1 MSSSRSYFNNNK
13 RPKYFRD
20 PSAPRIASSWR
31 YNGEDKSEWN
41 FFIQKRN
48 ESFLKSSIN
57 YINDP
62 EEVENRKREPETA
75 EIIPIGP
82 REDRSDENRR
92 RIEQDRINRAY
103 GKAQE
108 KWEKDKRLMEEHFGL
123 AITLVAELCSSIIKS
138 DLYSHINGA
147 DFIATNN
154 EAKYEAI
161 SQRLLLKYGPH
172 NQGDVEAL
180 RNILISMNGDET
192 GWQRA
197 IQLFDQTITSMEMTL
212 QRDEQGNPVYD
223 EVPLVYPTRP
233 DDDAGP
239 VAWEQYR
246 YNLQDAVDDVTNAR
260 GPPRNYRPT
269 DLQLKEYLLEALRRS
284 KVSKYY
290 RICNDAVLAR
300 NINWTYQQIRQD
312 VSDLA
317 DREAQDNSRMTS
329 RRPHFDPDTIRL
341 RSSNSS
347 SSHGHR
353 THKSH
358 REYEGGRRYK
368 DYKRSRS
375 AESDSHRG
383 RSSKRTAR
391 SRSSSHSAD
400 RRDHSVTFNTAK
412 CLNCGEEGHMVK
424 DCPSLRCS
432 TCGDVFATAE
442 LRRAHW
448 GNNHARHA
456 KAQYKYMSDQGR
468 RQSYSSSRHSSSNQS
483 STAPS
488 SHTRRNVGT
497 SERSRSR
504 SRSVGRT
511 PYRKA
516 YYQASDYSQSDR
528 SYDSASDDE
537 SF

>member
-1 MSSSRSYFNNNK
+1 MSNNRSYFNNAK
-13 RPKYFRD
+13 RPRYYRD
-20 PSAPRIASSWR
+20 PSTPRIASSWR

-62 EEVENRKREPETA
+62 DEVENRKREPETA
-75 EIIPIGP
+75 EIIAIGL
-82 REDRSDENRR
+82 REDRAQENRR

-123 AITLVAELCSSIIKS
+123 AITIVAELCSSIIKS

-147 DFIATNN
+147 EFITTNN
-154 EAKYEAI
+154 ETKYEAV

-180 RNILISMNGDET
+180 RNILINLNGDET

-197 IQLFDQTITSMEMTL
+197 IQVFDQTITSMEMTL
-212 QRDEQGNPVYD
+212 QRDEHGNPIFD
-223 EVPLVYPTRP
+223 EIPVIYPTRP
-233 DDDAGP
+233 DVDAEEE
-239 VAWEQYR
+239 AWHQYR
-246 YNLQDAVDDVTNAR
+246 FNLQDAVDEAQNAR
-260 GPPRNYRPT
+260 GPPKNYRPT

-284 KVSKYY
+284 RVSKYY
-290 RICNDAVLAR
+290 KICDEAVLAR

-317 DREAQDNSRMTS
+317 DREAQDNSRQLAGRS
-329 RRPHFDPDTIRL
+329 HFDPETIRL

-347 SSHGHR
+347 SSSSFGQR

-368 DYKRSRS
+368 NYKRSRS
-375 AESDSHRG
+375 AESDRHDQ
-383 RSSKRTAR
+383 RSKAPR
-391 SRSSSHSAD
+391 SRSRSQSAD
-400 RRDHSVTFNTAK
+400 RRSHSVTFDSSK

-424 DCPSLRCS
+424 DCPSPKCGN
-432 TCGDVFATAE
+432 CGDEFPTAE
-442 LRRAHW
+442 LRRSHW
-448 GNNHARHA
+448 GKNHARNA
-456 KAQYKYMSDQGR
+456 KAQYKYMSEQGR
-468 RQSYSSSRHSSSNQS
+468 RQSYSSNRHSSRTSSSFVPQS
-483 STAPS
+483 RGREASAS
-488 SHTRRNVGT
+488 DK
-497 SERSRSR
+497 SRSR
-504 SRSVGRT
+504 SRSGGRT

-516 YYQASDYSQSDR
+516 YYQDSSDYS
-528 SYDSASDDE
+528 YPGTADE
-537 SF
+537 SS